1 MHIKP
6 ILVRILSCNFHT
18 NGIGKIANSKS
29 VAMLIAILVSAYAG
43 ALKGGYLGLT
53 AVEDAD
59 FLEDVRTIARSCS
72 KGWPKCQVVTSSD
85 RCALE
90 DDGQH

>member
-1 MHIKP
+1 
-6 ILVRILSCNFHT
+6 
-18 NGIGKIANSKS
+18 
-29 VAMLIAILVSAYAG
+29 MLIAILVSAYADTFEG
-43 ALKGGYLGLT
+43 KYSGLT

-59 FLEDVRTIARSCS
+59 FLEDVRTVACGCS

-90 DDGQH
+90 DDGQD